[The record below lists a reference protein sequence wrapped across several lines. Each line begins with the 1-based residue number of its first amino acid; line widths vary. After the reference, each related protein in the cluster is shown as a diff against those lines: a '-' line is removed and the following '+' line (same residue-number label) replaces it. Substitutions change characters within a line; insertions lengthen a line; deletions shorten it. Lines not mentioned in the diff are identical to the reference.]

1 MNHQLSCCV
10 AKFRAVCFAQKA
22 RSFAEPYTNKTMA
35 LVYRIFSTT
44 PTAMTGVLC
53 VKGDLREGHEPTA
66 RNARRREPTGVVA
79 RYGMTRRALSP
90 EGYSV
95 IKPNVW
101 AT

>member
-44 PTAMTGVLC
+44 LTAMTSVLC
-53 VKGDLREGHEPTA
+53 CQEKMR
-66 RNARRREPTGVVA
+66 
-79 RYGMTRRALSP
+79 TRKQSL
-90 EGYSV
+90 
-95 IKPNVW
+95 
-101 AT
+101 

>member
-10 AKFRAVCFAQKA
+10 AKFRAICSAQKA

-53 VKGDLREGHEPTA
+53 VKGGIAKRKRA
-66 RNARRREPTGVVA
+66 RNARRPPAEPTGVVA
-79 RYGMTRRALSP
+79 RYEMTRRTLAL